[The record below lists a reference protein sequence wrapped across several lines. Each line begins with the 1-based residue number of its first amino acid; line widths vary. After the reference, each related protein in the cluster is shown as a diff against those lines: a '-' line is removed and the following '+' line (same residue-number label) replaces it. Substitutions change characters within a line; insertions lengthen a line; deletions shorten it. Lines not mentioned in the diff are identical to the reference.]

1 MQDLN
6 VTIDY
11 ENYKSINYFF
21 KKQSE
26 NNSRFSISRSS
37 QQRTLFVFSS
47 QTILSCHPTLCF
59 CEFFLLLTVRLSSS
73 KSETKKQ
80 ETRVKR
86 KRSKEFYCLAF
97 QNMQDLTITII
108 KLEKL
113 EMHKLLF
120 QKTKQDQFWCWF
132 YKLWKFP
139 FLTEDIV
146 LNLAAKQY
154 CHATLHHVSANSSFF
169 WQLWLKPNL
178 KSF

>member
-1 MQDLN
+1 MLILYVVNVSFLN
-6 VTIDY
+6 RGHH
-11 ENYKSINYFF
+11 F
-21 KKQSE
+21 K
-26 NNSRFSISRSS
+26 
-37 QQRTLFVFSS
+37 FSS
-47 QTILSCHPTLCF
+47 QTILSWHPTLCF
-59 CEFFLLLTVRLSSS
+59 CEFFLLLTVTFSSS
-73 KSETKKQ
+73 KSEKKKQ

-139 FLTEDIV
+139 FSTEDII
-146 LNLAAKQY
+146 LNSAAKQS
-154 CHATLHHVSANSSFF
+154 CHVTLHHISVNSSFF
-169 WQLWLKPNL
+169 WQWLKPNL

>member
-1 MQDLN
+1 MLQLITKIINPLITFSRNKARTILVLILYVVN
-6 VTIDY
+6 V
-11 ENYKSINYFF
+11 
-21 KKQSE
+21 
-26 NNSRFSISRSS
+26 SRSS

-59 CEFFLLLTVRLSSS
+59 CEFFLLTVRLSSS
-73 KSETKKQ
+73 KTEKKKQ

-120 QKTKQDQFWCWF
+120 QKTKQDQFWC
-132 YKLWKFP
+132 
-139 FLTEDIV
+139 
-146 LNLAAKQY
+146 
-154 CHATLHHVSANSSFF
+154 
-169 WQLWLKPNL
+169 
-178 KSF
+178 